1 MASTTSR
8 PARTLVVVAAIVALA
23 AVLVWLFTVLVPSLI
38 ATPFTG
44 KSLYVDPNSSVA
56 KAIAS
61 GESSADL
68 GPLPSTAAGIWIL
81 PEVHP
86 TSEVTSYVDGVAAS
100 ANAQG
105 AIPVIVVYG
114 IPNRDCNN
122 QSAGGLSEA
131 EYPGWITAI
140 ANGLAG
146 HQAAVI
152 LEPDSLALA
161 NDCNNVDT
169 RVAQIRD
176 AVSRLNATD
185 SAITGTDIS
194 IYLDGGHST
203 WLAADVQAGLL
214 QRAGIENVRGF
225 ATNVSNFNTTQSE
238 QAYDEQVSALTGGS
252 HYVIDTSR
260 NGNGTNGEWCNP
272 SGRKIG
278 DTPGTAGIAGKQDAN
293 LWIKNPG
300 ESDGDCN
307 GGPGAGQWWSAGAV
321 ALVRG

>member
-1 MASTTSR
+1 MASSTSR
-8 PARTLVVVAAIVALA
+8 PTRLVVVGAAVVLLA
-23 AVLVWLFTVLVPSLI
+23 AVLIWLFTVLVPTLTAS
-38 ATPFTG
+38 PFTG
-44 KSLYVDPNSSVA
+44 KSLYLDPNSSVA
-56 KAIAS
+56 KAVSS
-61 GESSADL
+61 GTSAADL
-68 GPLPSTAAGIWIL
+68 GALPTTAAGIWIL

-86 TSEVTSYVDGVAAS
+86 TSSVTAYVDSLAAT

-105 AIPVIVVYG
+105 ALPVIVIYG

-146 HQAAVI
+146 HSAAVI

-161 NDCNNVDT
+161 SDCNNVDT

-176 AVSRLNATD
+176 AVARLNATD
-185 SAITGTDIS
+185 SAITGTDLS

-225 ATNVSNFNTTQSE
+225 ATNVSNFNSTASE
-238 QAYDEQVSALTGGS
+238 QAYDEQVSSLTGGS

-272 SGRKIG
+272 SGRKLG

-300 ESDGDCN
+300 ESDGECN
-307 GGPGAGQWWSAGAV
+307 GGPAAGQWWNDGAL